1 MNNRGGGGGDEGS
14 SRIPRIW
21 EYVYRGAI
29 ERCNLVFFFPLLFFS
44 FFFFSKS
51 KYAKLNERGRK
62 KLEKRNESSRHAPLF
77 PRMYKSQYEGGR
89 EIPRAGN

>member
-62 KLEKRNESSRHAPLF
+62 KIGEAKQEFATRPTF
-77 PRMYKSQYEGGR
+77 P
-89 EIPRAGN
+89 ANV

>member
-44 FFFFSKS
+44 FFFFFKS

-62 KLEKRNESSRHAPLF
+62 KIGEAKREFATRPTF
-77 PRMYKSQYEGGR
+77 P
-89 EIPRAGN
+89 ANV

>member
-44 FFFFSKS
+44 FFFFFQEQICEIEREGEEKIGE
-51 KYAKLNERGRK
+51 AKREFATR
-62 KLEKRNESSRHAPLF
+62 PTF
-77 PRMYKSQYEGGR
+77 P
-89 EIPRAGN
+89 ANV

>member
-44 FFFFSKS
+44 FFFFFKS
-51 KYAKLNERGRK
+51 KYAKLNERGGK
-62 KLEKRNESSRHAPLF
+62 KIGEAKREFATRPTF
-77 PRMYKSQYEGGR
+77 P
-89 EIPRAGN
+89 ANV